1 MAQSYEGQ
9 PVRVTNRIGD
19 KPAPGQ
25 LRIIQAFLNTAN
37 PKVGREDFISP
48 EVLKSWLVE
57 NSLLAP
63 GAHVTGVDVRETI
76 AVRDALYRLLDVC
89 HTGKADPDAVKTLN
103 RALRSAQ
110 MSVLFDD
117 QGRSHIEPLASAVD
131 GALGRLIAIVHDAM
145 ADGTWT
151 RLKICRSDDCAW
163 AFYDR
168 SKNHSGAWCSITDCG
183 NVAKARAYRARHSH
197 AHDQHPLQH

>member
-9 PVRVTNRIGD
+9 QLRMIVRVGD

-25 LRIIQAFLNTAN
+25 LRVVQAFLNTAN
-37 PKVGREDFISP
+37 PKGGREDLVSP
-48 EVLKSWLVE
+48 EVLKWWLME
-57 NSLLAP
+57 NSLLA
-63 GAHVTGVDVRETI
+63 GSAQVTDVDVRQAI

-110 MSVLFDD
+110 MSVSFDD
-117 QGRSHIEPLASAVD
+117 EGRSHIEPLAAAVD

-151 RLKICRSDDCAW
+151 RLKICRSEDCAW

-168 SKNHSGAWCSITDCG
+168 SKNHSGAWCDITDCG

-197 AHDQHPLQH
+197 QN

>member
-1 MAQSYEGQ
+1 MID
-9 PVRVTNRIGD
+9 RVGD

-25 LRIIQAFLNTAN
+25 LQLVQAFLNTAN
-37 PKVGREDFISP
+37 PKVGREDFINP
-48 EVLKSWLVE
+48 ESLKAWLTE
-57 NSLLAP
+57 SSLLA
-63 GAHVTGVDVRETI
+63 GNANVTDVDVRQTI

-110 MSVLFDD
+110 MSVSFDD
-117 QGRSHIEPLASAVD
+117 EGRSHIEPLAAAVD

-145 ADGTWT
+145 AEGTWK

-168 SKNHSGAWCSITDCG
+168 SKNHSGAWCDITDCG
-183 NVAKARAYRARHSH
+183 NVAKARAFRARHSH
-197 AHDQHPLQH
+197 QS